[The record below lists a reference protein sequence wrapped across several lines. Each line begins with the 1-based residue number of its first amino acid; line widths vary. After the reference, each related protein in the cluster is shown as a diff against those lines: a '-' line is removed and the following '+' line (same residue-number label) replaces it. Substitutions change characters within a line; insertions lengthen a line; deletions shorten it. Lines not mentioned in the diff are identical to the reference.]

1 MTKGTISCVRPVQSY
16 GRLTTFSG
24 SCFGGVARLHG
35 HMYCTKLDT
44 MLVREMLPLS
54 IEEAPLRV
62 LILSPFTSDETAYS
76 KLKIAATKKEYI
88 VNPEQIKK
96 IVEFWKYVK
105 NPVMQSIRLHEE
117 NLKKLREV
125 KSDSHDAKVSPEMV
139 EVSYASIEKKNKE
152 TQSCDGGPSLLRSNE
167 EMDTAV
173 FMASTVTLREVNTQS
188 KSNSHQEVVDVL
200 QGSCY
205 SASQEHSSNT
215 YAVRPLK
222 EYANETDGHHLEAH
236 FPDIFIFGRAG
247 WIEPREKPISKPA
260 LGKYHL
266 NISGGQFQGPD
277 FILHLYDLLARNAV
291 KTRSFVRAKL
301 PSHYTLN
308 GEGIPKAEIFG
319 KVSLQDMT
327 KAAEYKK
334 QCFLATKR
342 GKSKKDILNYFFYYL
357 LF

>member
-1 MTKGTISCVRPVQSY
+1 MSLGTISCIRPVQSY
-16 GRLTTFSG
+16 GRITAISG
-24 SCFGGVARLHG
+24 SCFGGAARLHG
-35 HMYCTKLDT
+35 HMYSTKLDT
-44 MLVREMLPLS
+44 MLVRDMLPLS

-62 LILSPFTSDETAYS
+62 LILSPFTSDETAYA

-88 VNPEQIKK
+88 VDPEQIKK

-125 KSDSHDAKVSPEMV
+125 KPDSHDVKVSPEMV
-139 EVSYASIEKKNKE
+139 EVSLSSTKEKSKE
-152 TQSCDGGPSLLRSNE
+152 PKPSDGGPSLLRSNE

-173 FMASTVTLREVNTQS
+173 FMASSVTLRKVTE
-188 KSNSHQEVVDVL
+188 KSNSHQEVLNVL
-200 QGSCY
+200 QGSSSY
-205 SASQEHSSNT
+205 SERQEHSSNT

-222 EYANETDGHHLEAH
+222 EYANENDGHHLAAH
-236 FPDIFIFGRAG
+236 FPDKFTFGRAD
-247 WIEPREKPISKPA
+247 WLEIREKLISKDA

-266 NISGGQFQGPD
+266 NISGGQFQSAD

-301 PSHYTLN
+301 PSHYTLD
-308 GEGIPKAEIFG
+308 GEHTLKAEIFG
-319 KVSLQDMT
+319 KVSLEDIT

-334 QCFLATKR
+334 QCFIATER
-342 GKSKKDILNYFFYYL
+342 GKSKHDILNFS
-357 LF
+357 